1 MAINPNEQKELNFE
15 EAMARLEQI
24 VRALEGGNVPLDESL
39 TLYEEGVKLVKLCS
53 SRLDNAEK
61 RIKILRTAATE
72 RLLSRI
78 SRKAVAADE
87 SVGNSDVLHR
97 KISGRTLERTPDPH
111 RSHAR

>member
-1 MAINPNEQKELNFE
+1 MAINRNEQTELNFE

-61 RIKILRTAATE
+61 RIKILVDGGNGTLVE
-72 RLLSRI
+72 QDFKEGGSR
-78 SRKAVAADE
+78 
-87 SVGNSDVLHR
+87 G
-97 KISGRTLERTPDPH
+97 
-111 RSHAR
+111 

>member
-1 MAINPNEQKELNFE
+1 MGLNFE

-61 RIKILRTAATE
+61 RIKILVDGGNGTLVE
-72 RLLSRI
+72 QDFKEGGSR
-78 SRKAVAADE
+78 
-87 SVGNSDVLHR
+87 G
-97 KISGRTLERTPDPH
+97 
-111 RSHAR
+111 